1 MNLVLMHSE
10 LGIVPA
16 LIMLG
21 LAVLLG
27 FYFRQTFFLENT
39 VRRWYRI
46 AEELREKRKNRC
58 L

>member
-1 MNLVLMHSE
+1 MLLHPE

-16 LIMLG
+16 VIMLG

-27 FYFRQTFFLENT
+27 FYFRHCFFLENT